1 MMSQGDERVRVR
13 VDGLV
18 QGVWFRASTQ
28 REAQAFEIT
37 GWVKNQP
44 DGAVTLEAQG
54 RPEALEELL
63 SWLRNGPPKA
73 QVDEVDVTWTETV
86 AGEVS
91 FEIRR

>member
-1 MMSQGDERVRVR
+1 MSQGDERVRVHVEGR
-13 VDGLV
+13 V

-37 GWVKNQP
+37 GWVQNEP
-44 DGAVTLEAQG
+44 DGSVMLEAQG

-63 SWLRNGPPKA
+63 SWLRDGPPKA
-73 QVDEVDVTWTETV
+73 QVNGVDVRWTEPVT
-86 AGEVS
+86 GETG